1 MSESW
6 TSHCGNLTKG
16 LKMLDDMN
24 DLELK
29 REKGEVLAL
38 YNLTG
43 CTYDKSLSYQ
53 SSVGAIN
60 STPGQA
66 NAGLFI
72 MSDL

>member
-6 TSHCGNLTKG
+6 TCHCGDLTKE

-43 CTYDKSLSYQ
+43 CTYDKS
-53 SSVGAIN
+53 IN

-66 NAGLFI
+66 NTGLFI

>member
-1 MSESW
+1 
-6 TSHCGNLTKG
+6 
-16 LKMLDDMN
+16 MN

-43 CTYDKSLSYQ
+43 CTYDKSLNFQ
-53 SSVGAIN
+53 SFVGASN

-66 NAGLFI
+66 NTGIFI